1 MRKELQVCPN
11 ISHFKY
17 NNDVEMPHI
26 MLLDY
31 IRAHAAELGN
41 EVPSEPL
48 LFLKPT
54 TSYLKEG
61 GKIIVRIFKLYVS

>member
-1 MRKELQVCPN
+1 M
-11 ISHFKY
+11 HFSSII
-17 NNDVEMPHI
+17 NNMLTLSIHDI
-26 MLLDY
+26 ILLLDF

-61 GKIIVRIFKLYVS
+61 GKIIVRILKLYVS

>member
-1 MRKELQVCPN
+1 MYAVL
-11 ISHFKY
+11 
-17 NNDVEMPHI
+17 
-26 MLLDY
+26 LLDFV
-31 IRAHAAELGN
+31 RAHASELGN

-61 GKIIVRIFKLYVS
+61 GKIIVSVA